1 MAKRNGKQ
9 KEVKQKKTAQDE
21 TQDEMRK
28 IIDAKVKEG
37 IAKALEGMTPK
48 ANTKPKGAAKK
59 EEFDKMGYRQRLE
72 LFKADPA
79 EYNKLAKGG
88 E

>member
-1 MAKRNGKQ
+1 MAKRDGKQ

-21 TQDEMRK
+21 TQK

-48 ANTKPKGAAKK
+48 ADTKPKSAAKK
-59 EEFDKMGYRQRLE
+59 EEFDKMSYRQRLE
-72 LFKADPA
+72 LFKTDPA